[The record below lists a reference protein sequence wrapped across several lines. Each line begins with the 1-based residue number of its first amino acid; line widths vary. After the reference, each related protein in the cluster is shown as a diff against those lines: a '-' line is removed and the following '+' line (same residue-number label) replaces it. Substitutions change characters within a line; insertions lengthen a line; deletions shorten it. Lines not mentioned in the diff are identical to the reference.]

1 MLWTADTAGNGSV
14 TLISARQ
21 GSVTV
26 AATMRTFQPSD
37 TGLASAFYQ
46 YRADI
51 TGLAPATAYTYAV
64 LLDGQILAS
73 GPPESVLHTAPKSGF
88 SFLAFGDSGACS
100 TQQHTLVGLM
110 TAEPDVSMVVHLGDL
125 AYPDG
130 TFADFEGGYYSVN
143 APLMCK
149 LPFFSTPGNHEYNTD
164 NAAPYVAGVAAP
176 SRGVPAA
183 DEGRY
188 YSFDWGC
195 AHFTAVDSNLLASSS
210 ASQMLAWLDADL
222 AAATQP
228 WRIVFLHHTPY
239 PTGFHV
245 GDPLCVAVQELVT
258 PIVERHGVQLVLA
271 GHEHAYERTKPLAGG
286 QPAAPG
292 APSTLYVVSG
302 GGGGALESVGSL
314 PVTALAVEAFHY
326 LRIDVG
332 ETLTISA
339 VGLEGG
345 IIDRVTLGP
354 VQGVR
359 LENVASMGNY
369 SSRLAVGSLVSLS
382 GRNLAE
388 LIQAGAGDPLP
399 TVMGGTTVKA
409 GSMAAP
415 LLYVSP
421 TQIEAQIPYDV
432 SGPIDLEVAT
442 PDGLAYHSLTISP
455 TAPSLLAILA
465 GNAPFSGFNPVRP
478 GGLVALYLTGLG
490 AVRQAGAGVV
500 PVANIDV
507 WLGNLRIEP
516 LSVRLAEE
524 LPGVFRVEFEVP
536 ADLEDGLWAV
546 SVVADG
552 TASRPA
558 NLDILRG
565 GMAFRRRRALAR
577 VHVRTSY

>member
-1 MLWTADTAGNGSV
+1 
-14 TLISARQ
+14 
-21 GSVTV
+21 
-26 AATMRTFQPSD
+26 
-37 TGLASAFYQ
+37 
-46 YRADI
+46 
-51 TGLAPATAYTYAV
+51 
-64 LLDGQILAS
+64 
-73 GPPESVLHTAPKSGF
+73 
-88 SFLAFGDSGACS
+88 
-100 TQQHTLVGLM
+100 
-110 TAEPDVSMVVHLGDL
+110 
-125 AYPDG
+125 
-130 TFADFEGGYYSVN
+130 
-143 APLMCK
+143 MCK

-176 SRGVPAA
+176 SCGVPAA